1 MPNPASAHEKEEEEE
16 ISSPIAMEK
25 VNTELVLRN
34 CYIMEQ
40 NERLKKA
47 AELLQQERQTLLSQ
61 LHTQLSD
68 SGSGSGSKR
77 QQHDAGGRQDGSKAK
92 AAAGQPSSPKAS
104 K

>member
-1 MPNPASAHEKEEEEE
+1 MIANLHEKEEEEE
-16 ISSPIAMEK
+16 ISSWISMEK

-61 LHTQLSD
+61 LHAQLP
-68 SGSGSGSKR
+68 GSSSSSER
-77 QQHDAGGRQDGSKAK
+77 QHHDAVGQQDGSKAK
-92 AAAGQPSSPKAS
+92 ATAGQPSSPGTPK
-104 K
+104 